1 VICFATRF
9 VAGERSCAVVYNS
22 GAFFS
27 RNVKEANGI

>member
-1 VICFATRF
+1 MICFATRF
-9 VAGERSCAVVYNS
+9 VAGESCAVVYNS